1 MKKKEL
7 LALRV
12 PALPKSRDEA
22 IYRSDSIQYIL
33 RSSFAKNQKMLVIAF
48 YERSAVANG
57 FSKPNGVLYMEKDS
71 YLTHRWDGG
80 QEHWKESR
88 VSCAMNCMGS
98 KESICLTTQDEK

>member
-22 IYRSDSIQYIL
+22 IYRTDSIQYIL

-57 FSKPNGVLYMEKDS
+57 FSKPNGVLDMEK
-71 YLTHRWDGG
+71 
-80 QEHWKESR
+80 
-88 VSCAMNCMGS
+88 GS
-98 KESICLTTQDEK
+98 